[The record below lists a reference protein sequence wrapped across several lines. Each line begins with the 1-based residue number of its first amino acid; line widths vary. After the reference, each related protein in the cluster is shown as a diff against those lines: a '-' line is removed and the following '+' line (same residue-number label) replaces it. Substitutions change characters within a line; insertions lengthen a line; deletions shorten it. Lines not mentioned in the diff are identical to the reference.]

1 MADGTSLRVVTG
13 AEHDVFRLLNPTS
26 VAVLGASRRPGTLS
40 WWPLHLLQH
49 CGFKGDIYPVNRTQ
63 PEIDGV
69 RCFSSIRE
77 VNAPIDV
84 AVVPLNAAATIQAID
99 DCAAAGVR
107 NLILPTQ
114 GFSETGESG
123 REQEREL
130 IKRAQ
135 TAGMR
140 VVGPNTDG
148 VANVAAGAVMSIQPL
163 FEEHITPGPV
173 AVVAQSGATAASIL
187 VRLQRDGIGVGL
199 SASVGNE
206 GDLCLT
212 DFISVMLQDPDVR
225 IVVSFLEALRRPHDF
240 YQIAELAAE
249 LDKPIALLKVGR
261 SEQGIRRASAHTG
274 ALAGSDEI
282 YDAIFRRYGVMRVNE
297 LSELTAITKLF
308 LRTGPVRATG
318 IGIISGSGGQAGAAA
333 DLAVAD
339 GLQVPALSPET
350 ENTVDR
356 LLTFGTGFNP
366 CDLTGEIA
374 TKPTL
379 AAGIYRE
386 FATNESV
393 AVVVYIRKKLT
404 GDISERSA
412 GPLAA
417 AAREPGATPLAVYAM
432 DGFVSGA
439 EEQIYRDA
447 DLPVFDSLHDLFA
460 AIRAL
465 GQRATSLT
473 RLAALRA
480 SAMRTPARP
489 PGEGA
494 TLLERYG
501 LPVPSETFAADAD
514 AAVAAAAAIGC
525 PVVVKVA
532 DARIAH
538 KTEIGG
544 VVLDLRDT
552 DEVRTAAS
560 AVLARGRDALG
571 GDDPEGLVVQE
582 QVTGGVEVIAG
593 LKVDPAFGP
602 FVLLGMGGVTAEL
615 VKDVS
620 VRPAPVSPAE
630 VLEMVDE
637 LRGAPLLRGYR
648 GAPPADVEAL
658 ADVVSRF
665 SHLGVDLA
673 DELAEADLNPIA
685 VLPAGLGVRILD
697 ALFIPRE

>member
-1 MADGTSLRVVTG
+1 MTDLRVVTG
-13 AEHDVFRLLNPTS
+13 AEQDVFRLLNPRS
-26 VAVLGASRRPGTLS
+26 VAVLGASSRSGTLS

-49 CGFKGDIYPVNRTQ
+49 CGFKGEIYPVNRTRS
-63 PEIDGV
+63 EIDGV
-69 RCFSSIRE
+69 RCFTSIRD
-77 VNAPIDV
+77 VPAPIDV
-84 AVVPLNAAATIQAID
+84 AVVPLNAVATIQAVD

-107 NLILPTQ
+107 SLVLPTQ
-114 GFSETGESG
+114 GFGETGAAG
-123 REQEREL
+123 REQERQL
-130 IKRAQ
+130 IERARA
-135 TAGMR
+135 AGMR

-163 FEEHITPGPV
+163 FEERISPGPV

-187 VRLQRDGIGVGL
+187 VRLQREGIGVGL

-206 GDLCLT
+206 GDLRLT
-212 DFISVMLQDPDVR
+212 DFMSVMLQDPDIR

-240 YQIAELAAE
+240 YKVAELAAE

-261 SEQGIRRASAHTG
+261 SEQGVRRASAHTG

-297 LSELTAITKLF
+297 LSELTAVTKLF
-308 LRTGPVRATG
+308 LRTGPVRSTG

-333 DLAVAD
+333 DLAIAD
-339 GLQVPALSPET
+339 RLQVPALSAET
-350 ENTVDR
+350 EHTVDQ

-374 TKPTL
+374 TRPTL
-379 AAGIYRE
+379 AAEVYRE
-386 FATNESV
+386 FSRNESV
-393 AVVVYIRKKLT
+393 AAVVYIRKKLT

-412 GPLAA
+412 APLVI

-432 DGFVSGA
+432 DGFISGA

-447 DLPVFDSLHDLFA
+447 DLPLFDSLHDLYA

-465 GQRATSLT
+465 GQRTTSLT
-473 RLAALRA
+473 RLA
-480 SAMRTPARP
+480 TPHEAAQS
-489 PGEGA
+489 PGDGG

-501 LPVPSETFAADAD
+501 LPVPAQMFAADPD
-514 AAVAAAAAIGC
+514 AAVIAGEAIGY

-532 DARIAH
+532 DPRIAH

-544 VVLDLRDT
+544 VVLDLRTADG
-552 DEVRTAAS
+552 VRAAAE
-560 AVLARGRDALG
+560 AVLARGREALG
-571 GDDPEGLVVQE
+571 GADPEGLVVQE

-593 LKVDPAFGP
+593 LKVEPDFGP
-602 FVLLGMGGVTAEL
+602 FVLVGMGGVTAEL
-615 VKDVS
+615 VKDIS

-630 VLEMVDE
+630 VLHMVDE
-637 LRGAPLLRGYR
+637 LRGAPLLHGFR

-658 ADVVSRF
+658 ADTVSRF
-665 SHLGVDLA
+665 SHLGADLA

-685 VLPAGLGVRILD
+685 VLPAGRGVRILD
-697 ALFIPRE
+697 ALFIRRE